1 MATHTR
7 FSGGGFERDSRA
19 LDSVRAAFGWLVVGP
34 EPLSI
39 DGREF
44 PGLPSRPVPLNEVRD
59 RLLRRNCPQRVRDA
73 VWAELV
79 ARSRAEGGAWT
90 VGCAGVALPALTRIT
105 ATLCARFAGDP
116 SDIHA
121 AVLAGFLTELMHVD
135 LGKPRIMLR
144 LRWAAYRAGH
154 GCVRDALDAPAPT
167 GGGFE
172 SAAPPPPAGH
182 PDFVLARAVAQGA
195 ITAAEAELIGT
206 TRLEETP
213 LATAAQVRGITYEA
227 AKKTRRRAE
236 LRLAAYLREDARDAT
251 ATGPHAGAVEDDIA
265 VQVADAMAITA
276 AARGVTPLSSSPSA
290 TRPGAGRR
298 NKTRRQMSPQG
309 PGSGVQGRGRT
320 PAASP
325 TTTRT
330 DRPHKPTGP
339 TPEVP
344 RCA

>member
-1 MATHTR
+1 MATRTR
-7 FSGGGFERDSRA
+7 FPGGGFERDSRA

-39 DGREF
+39 DGRGF
-44 PGLPSRPVPLNEVRD
+44 RGLPPRPVPLNEVRD
-59 RLLRRNCPQRVRDA
+59 RLLRRNCPQGLRDA

-121 AVLAGFLTELMHVD
+121 AVLAGFLAELMHVD
-135 LGKPRIMLR
+135 LSKPRIMLR

-154 GCVRDALDAPAPT
+154 GCVREALDAPAPT

-195 ITAAEAELIGT
+195 ITAAEAELIGA

-213 LATAAQVRGITYEA
+213 LATAAQVRGISYEA

-251 ATGPHAGAVEDDIA
+251 AAGPHAGAAEDDIA
-265 VQVADAMAITA
+265 VHVADAVTITA
-276 AARGVTPLSSSPSA
+276 AARGVSPLPTSPSA
-290 TRPGAGRR
+290 TGPGVGRR
-298 NKTRRQMSPQG
+298 NKTRRRLSPTG

-325 TTTRT
+325 ATPRPGRPRT
-330 DRPHKPTGP
+330 PAGP